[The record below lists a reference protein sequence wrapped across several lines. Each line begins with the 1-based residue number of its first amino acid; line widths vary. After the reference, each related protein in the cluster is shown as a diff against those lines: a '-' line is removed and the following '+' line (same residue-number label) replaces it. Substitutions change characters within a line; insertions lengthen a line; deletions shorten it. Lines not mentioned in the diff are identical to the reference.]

1 MIYYYM
7 LGPILI
13 LANLDDGAYL
23 RQTLLNFVPDMQI
36 DIVENETSLLQISQ
50 LDSYQKALNS
60 RLVSFCSDVIVKP
73 TVLACFKG
81 GCYNFHPGPPEYP
94 GSHAASFAIY
104 DQVETYGATAHE
116 MAASVDTG
124 AIVGVDRFSVP
135 NAFRFTELEVKAHKS
150 LLKLFE
156 ELAPYLVNTFQL
168 LRHIDAQWGTQK
180 RTQNDFQHM
189 QQITNDMSEME
200 IRLRWRAFG

>member
-1 MIYYYM
+1 M

-13 LANLDDGAYL
+13 LANLDDGVYL
-23 RQTLLNFVPDMQI
+23 RQILLNLAPDMQI
-36 DIVENETSLLQISQ
+36 DIVENAPDLLQIS
-50 LDSYQKALNS
+50 LMDSYQKAINP
-60 RLVSFCSDVIVKP
+60 RLVSFCSDVIVLP
-73 TVLACFKG
+73 AVLARFKG

-104 DQVETYGATAHE
+104 DQVVTYGVTAHE

-124 AIVGVDRFSVP
+124 AIVRVDRFEVP
-135 NAFRFTELEVKAHKS
+135 NAFRFLELEVKAHKS
-150 LLKLFE
+150 LSRLFE

-168 LRHIDAQWGTQK
+168 LKPIDVQWGTHK
-180 RTQNDFQHM
+180 RTRIDFRHM
-189 QQITNDMSEME
+189 RQITNDMGEAE